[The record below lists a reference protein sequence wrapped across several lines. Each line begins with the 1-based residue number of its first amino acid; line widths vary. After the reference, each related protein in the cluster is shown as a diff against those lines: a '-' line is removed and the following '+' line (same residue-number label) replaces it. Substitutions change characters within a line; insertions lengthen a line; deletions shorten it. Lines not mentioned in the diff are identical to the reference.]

1 MQLQQQLYRIRL
13 LPTNTKTPF
22 ALLRTA
28 PQRGEVG
35 GTVRSRHNAVKGHR
49 RHPNFRRPKFR
60 QTHPYA
66 QDVEAAFFDLDKTVI
81 ARASMIAFGK
91 SFRQAGMISRRVMA
105 RAAWNGLV
113 FHTLGADEERMRKF
127 RESALRIT
135 RGWDHAAVGSLVR
148 DTLTDVIDPIV
159 YDEALELIQEHRDAG
174 RLVFIVSAS
183 PEEIVIPL
191 ASYLGADG
199 AIASRARI
207 DQDGNYTGEVDVY
220 AYGPYKAEAIADVA
234 ATRNIDLE
242 KSWAYSDS
250 ATDEPM
256 LRAVGHPVAV
266 NPDRE
271 LTRIATA
278 EGWPILSFTQ
288 RVPLRDRVTLPPP
301 GRIATGAVIAT
312 GVSAGLFLGWWL
324 LTRRATPRSAFF
336 RRLAVS

>member
-1 MQLQQQLYRIRL
+1 MAPYEVVATPSRVIGANPIFGGSSFTR
-13 LPTNTKTPF
+13 PTRM
-22 ALLRTA
+22 L
-28 PQRGEVG
+28 
-35 GTVRSRHNAVKGHR
+35 KG
-49 RHPNFRRPKFR
+49 
-60 QTHPYA
+60 
-66 QDVEAAFFDLDKTVI
+66 VEAAFFDLDKTVI

-91 SFRQAGMISRRVMA
+91 SFRQAGMINRRVMA

-220 AYGPYKAEAIADVA
+220 AYGPYKAEAITEVA

-301 GRIATGAVIAT
+301 GRIATGAAIAT

-324 LTRRATPRSAFF
+324 LTRRTTPKSA
-336 RRLAVS
+336 

>member
-1 MQLQQQLYRIRL
+1 LCPIRL
-13 LPTNTKTPF
+13 LQTNTKTPF

-28 PQRGEVG
+28 PQRREVG
-35 GTVRSRHNAVKGHR
+35 GTVRSRRNAVKGHQCQL
-49 RHPNFRRPKFR
+49 NFWRLKFR
-60 QTHPYA
+60 HTHPYA

-91 SFRQAGMISRRVMA
+91 SFRQAGMINRRVMA

-220 AYGPYKAEAIADVA
+220 AYGPYKAEAIANVA
-234 ATRNIDLE
+234 STRNIDLE

-278 EGWPILSFTQ
+278 EGWPILSFTR

-324 LTRRATPRSAFF
+324 LTRRATPRSA
-336 RRLAVS
+336 

>member
-1 MQLQQQLYRIRL
+1 M
-13 LPTNTKTPF
+13 
-22 ALLRTA
+22 
-28 PQRGEVG
+28 
-35 GTVRSRHNAVKGHR
+35 
-49 RHPNFRRPKFR
+49 
-60 QTHPYA
+60 
-66 QDVEAAFFDLDKTVI
+66 EAAFFDLDKTVI

-91 SFRQAGMISRRVMA
+91 SFRQAGMIGRRVMA